1 MRFLI
6 EAVYCMTWISTLH
19 RAHNQWKSPIE
30 EDNVWAT
37 LNIAIVMQTFES
49 LMLQTCSTEF
59 YDIAHIW
66 SLVCVIKVCSNG
78 GAT

>member
-6 EAVYCMTWISTLH
+6 EAVYCMTWIWTLH

-37 LNIAIVMQTFES
+37 VDHDLLPSASVKS
-49 LMLQTCSTEF
+49 VL
-59 YDIAHIW
+59 
-66 SLVCVIKVCSNG
+66 KVLY
-78 GAT
+78 